1 MSSNGKFG
9 SINSGP
15 FRVKMGGCRGSLPR
29 SGLAYNKYGGDTT
42 SIRVFSDCLP
52 PDMALIVDGGTGF
65 FPLSMEAVGQGAQR
79 LMILLTHHHHDHN
92 QGLFIAPTTFMP
104 KIQKIVWGPVELGFG
119 AERMFRHLMI
129 PPFHPV
135 DFSTVA
141 GSFSFQDITRP
152 RSCVVLFHPL
162 GGGPLL
168 LAVDKL
174 EKIKK
179 GDGMVRFAPHN
190 LQKLNECL
198 LVRMYY
204 SNHPERTICY
214 RFEELPTGKVFVFLT
229 DNENT
234 AALPGTLK
242 AHLENA
248 GLLVMDG
255 QYSENVYHSRAKG
268 FGHATPRYCV
278 QTAIECGVLQ
288 LGLTHHDP
296 SSSDKFLEDTILAE
310 GLAELAR
317 ISASGEVPMVSL
329 SNVFIC
335 ADGQVID
342 VGAGH

>member
-1 MSSNGKFG
+1 V
-9 SINSGP
+9 SGA
-15 FRVKMGGCRGSLPR
+15 
-29 SGLAYNKYGGDTT
+29 AYNLFGGNTT
-42 SIRVFSDCLP
+42 SVRVFSDCLP

-65 FPLSMEAVGQGAQR
+65 FPLSMGAVNQGAQR
-79 LMILLTHHHHDHN
+79 LMIFLTHHHHDHN
-92 QGLFIAPTTFMP
+92 QGLFIAPPTFMP
-104 KIQKIVWGPVELGFG
+104 KIQKIVWGPVELNVGP
-119 AERMFRHLMI
+119 EKMFRHLMT

-135 DFSTVA
+135 DFKTVA

-179 GDGMVRFAPHN
+179 GDGMVRFATHN

-234 AALPGTLK
+234 AALPAPVK

-248 GLLVMDG
+248 GLLIMDA
-255 QYSENVYHSRAKG
+255 QYSENVYHARTKG
-268 FGHATPRYCV
+268 FGHATPAYCV

-288 LGLTHHDP
+288 LGFTHHDP
-296 SSSDKFLEDTILAE
+296 TSTDAYLKDTILVE
-310 GLAELAR
+310 GHAELAR
-317 ISASGEVPMVSL
+317 RSENTEVPVAL
-329 SNVFIC
+329 SNVFLC

-342 VGAGH
+342 VGGGYK